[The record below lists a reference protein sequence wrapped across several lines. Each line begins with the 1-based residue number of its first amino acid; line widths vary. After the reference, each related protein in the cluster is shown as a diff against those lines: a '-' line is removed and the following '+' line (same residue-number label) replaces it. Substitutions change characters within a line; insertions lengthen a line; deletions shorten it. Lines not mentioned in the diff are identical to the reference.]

1 MPTVRKPMLT
11 ALLFNVGYFHTC
23 VYNSSLH
30 KWKNT
35 IAQTQKV
42 LETFKSATL
51 LKTEM

>member
-1 MPTVRKPMLT
+1 MLT
-11 ALLFNVGYFHTC
+11 ALLFNVGYFHTY
-23 VYNSSLH
+23 VYNSSLR
-30 KWKNT
+30 KWKNA